1 MIYMLLHTTMKE
13 IDDYCDIS
21 FEQSMNGVWTSE
33 DPKSNKTQDD
43 SKKKVFPTQNLMSLP
58 QMRDTFKKLTRS
70 FAAL

>member
-1 MIYMLLHTTMKE
+1 MKE
-13 IDDYCDIS
+13 IDDYRDIS